1 MPFTYILRCSDD
13 SYYVGSTWDLD
24 RRIWE
29 HNEGRGARYTSHRRP
44 VTLVWSEEFASVI
57 DAYLLEKRI
66 QNWSR
71 AKREALINH
80 DLEALPRL
88 AKKNFSRRR
97 SDEAGESAD

>member
-1 MPFTYILRCSDD
+1 MPFTYIVRCSDD

-29 HNEGRGARYTSHRRP
+29 HNEGLGARYTAHRRP
-44 VTLVWSEEFASVI
+44 VTLVWSQQFDSVI
-57 DAYLLEKRI
+57 DAYLFEKRI

-80 DLEALPRL
+80 DYEALPAL
-88 AKKNFSRRR
+88 AKKDFSKRRA
-97 SDEAGESAD
+97 DEAQKSE